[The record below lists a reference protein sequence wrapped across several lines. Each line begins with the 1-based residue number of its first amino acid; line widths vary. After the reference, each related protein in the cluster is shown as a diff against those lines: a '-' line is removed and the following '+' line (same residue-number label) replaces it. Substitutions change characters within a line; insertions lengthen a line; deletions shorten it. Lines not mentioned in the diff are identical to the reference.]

1 MWRYITFWTQYI
13 TVNTILS
20 ILQELNP
27 GIIESEILT
36 IHLVMAGPYTINN
49 KTTTKTET
57 PTNL

>member
-27 GIIESEILT
+27 GVIESEILT
-36 IHLVMAGPYTINN
+36 IRLVMARSYTINN
-49 KTTTKTET
+49 KTTTKTDT